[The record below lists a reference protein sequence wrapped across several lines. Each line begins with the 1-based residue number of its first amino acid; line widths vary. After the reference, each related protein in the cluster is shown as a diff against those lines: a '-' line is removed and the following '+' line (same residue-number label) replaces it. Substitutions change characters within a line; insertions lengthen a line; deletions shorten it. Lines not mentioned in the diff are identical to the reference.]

1 MSKAKVLKW
10 RFDVNAFRLFG
21 RELIT
26 DRITALVELV
36 KNSYDANATEVFVE
50 FYNVGTLNNAN
61 SKIVIRDNGIGM
73 SAEDIEN
80 KWMVVGTNSKRVNEF
95 SPKPFKRKH
104 IGEKGIGRFAVDKLG
119 SHLLMITKKENSN
132 EEQRVEIDWDVY
144 EELSKKKEEQL
155 TLFTEVENNLNVKEK
170 IDDKH
175 GTTLIISKVDEIW
188 SETDID
194 RAYKELAKIISPFH
208 RLDPPFKMFL
218 YSNEHEEKFNNLPI
232 TPDPIQ
238 YESNEFMLK
247 FDEKHEKQQTLFFN
261 QNRGKIEIK
270 NIIKPSFG
278 FINMKLYY
286 FDEFAKRKFNKAFKK
301 YGRHIDGVKIYRD
314 GVLATPFA
322 EFESNSYK
330 QRDILGID
338 KRLWE
343 STFDKIGSKEIIG
356 IVDISKKR
364 NPNIIDSTNRQ
375 DFITN
380 KEYQKLKEFIIHQ
393 LTQIEKYK
401 IHNRKEK
408 EKNAHKKLKEVN
420 SEFKDAVN
428 RLKPILKRAKE
439 SNPLLAQDLER
450 LENKILNTSEAV
462 KTIVKVNQ
470 KVKKESERKENLYLS
485 LMSLQEYA
493 ANLSHAVRTSL
504 GKIKRLAEFFKTE
517 FPNQEYESL
526 FLTYSERI
534 YDEINTLGK
543 VVDFM
548 LSYAKAAVDIEE
560 FSVKSVIDNL
570 FNNIYKHVFEIEGIK
585 SQVEIRNDIELSGN
599 KKFFEDVFENL
610 IANSIKALIGKEEKL
625 IKCTGEIEGDNF
637 VCYFSDNGI
646 GVKNGDEDK
655 IFEIYYTTTASQGGA
670 GLGLF
675 IVQKRILA
683 FKGDIK
689 VVKPELTNGATFR
702 IKLPFKK

>member
-1 MSKAKVLKW
+1 MSKTKILKW

-36 KNSYDANATEVFVE
+36 KNSYDANATEVYVE
-50 FYNVGTLNNAN
+50 FYNVGTVNNAN

-73 SAEDIEN
+73 SSKEIED
-80 KWMVVGTNSKRVNEF
+80 KWMVVGTNSKRINEF
-95 SPKPFKRKH
+95 SPEPFKRKH

-132 EEQRVEIDWDVY
+132 EEQRVEIDWGVY

-155 TLFTEVENNLNVKEK
+155 TLFTEVENKLNVKEK
-170 IDDKH
+170 IDNKH
-175 GTTLIISKVDEIW
+175 GTTLIISKVDEVW
-188 SETDID
+188 SLADID
-194 RAYKELAKIISPFH
+194 RAYKELARIISPFH
-208 RLDPPFKMFL
+208 RLNPPFKMFL
-218 YSNEHEEKFNNLPI
+218 YSSEHEEKFNSLPI
-232 TPDPIQ
+232 IPDPIQ
-238 YESNEFMLK
+238 YESNEFTLIFNK
-247 FDEKHEKQQTLFFN
+247 EDEKQQTLFFN
-261 QNRGKIEIK
+261 NKNGKIEIK
-270 NIIKPSFG
+270 NIDVPSFG
-278 FINMKLYY
+278 LINMTLYY
-286 FDEFAKRKFNKAFKK
+286 FDEVAKRKFNKVYKK
-301 YGRHIDGVKIYRD
+301 SGRHINGVKIYRD

-356 IVDISKKR
+356 LVDISKKR

-375 DFITN
+375 DFINNT
-380 KEYQKLKEFIIHQ
+380 EYQKLKEFIIHQ

-401 IHNRKEK
+401 IYNRKEK
-408 EKNAHKKLKEVN
+408 KKNADKKLKEVN
-420 SEFKDAVN
+420 TEFKDAVSK
-428 RLKPILKRAKE
+428 LKLVLKKVKKN
-439 SNPLLAQDLER
+439 NPLLAPELER
-450 LENKILNTSEAV
+450 LETKLTNTSEAV

-504 GKIKRLAEFFKTE
+504 GKIKRLAEFFNTE
-517 FPNQEYESL
+517 FPNQEYQSL
-526 FLTYSERI
+526 FLTYSGRI

-560 FSVKSVIDNL
+560 FSVKSVIENL
-570 FNNIYKHVFEIEGIK
+570 FNNIYRHVFEIEGIK
-585 SQVEIRNDIELSGN
+585 SQVEIRADIKLSGN

-610 IANSIKALIGKEEKL
+610 IANSIKALAGKEEKL
-625 IKCTGEIEGDNF
+625 IKCTGEIQGDNF
-637 VCYFSDNGI
+637 VCYLSDNGM
-646 GVKNGDEDK
+646 GVKPGDEDK

-683 FKGDIK
+683 FKGDIE
-689 VVKPELTNGATFR
+689 VIKPELISGATFR